1 MDISE
6 PLPSHLMLYK
16 PINMWHQPRSLY
28 ISTDCSGLRRNTN
41 LYFPLVS
48 NQKQCWTQIQLLTDS
63 ICVFDSPLF
72 WVIIFI

>member
-16 PINMWHQPRSLY
+16 PIRSLY
-28 ISTDCSGLRRNTN
+28 ISTDCSGLRRNIY